1 MDLLLHL
8 IAKHKLNIFDIE
20 IAVLL
25 EQYLAQME
33 EMQRQ
38 DLDISSEF
46 LEMAA
51 RLVYMKTV
59 SLLPKKE
66 EAQELQKEL
75 EGQLLDYQQYRQA
88 AGQLAQGFTWDRLV
102 REPQKLELAPTYRRT
117 HSPQEFRR
125 RIKMQW
131 GGASGF
137 CRLRWS
143 SSPGLYPAGWFP
155 CLPKQ

>member
-88 AGQLAQGFTWDRLV
+88 AGQLARALPGIGLFGSRKSWSW
-102 REPQKLELAPTYRRT
+102 PQPTAAPTPPRNC
-117 HSPQEFRR
+117 RR